1 MIYWAKASLNLTV
14 LKPNPD
20 KPELNIEDLW
30 YRFALSFLLKK
41 IDFLKYS
48 ICNFHYS
55 IDCED
60 FMNIESINTEISTLG
75 EAKIL
80 TPVQRRADGTEGI
93 SFVSDE
99 NRVIIEVNE
108 RGINQMVAEERPLP
122 CFEMAGPRRQIFF
135 DPSKLKCALVTC
147 GGLCPGLNDI
157 IRSIVLEL
165 HYAYGVGNIFGIRYG
180 LQGFIARYGHDL
192 IDLTPKSVVNIHDR
206 GGTVLGSSRG
216 PQDIDEI
223 IDSLE
228 RMNIGLLFMIGGDGT
243 LTAAGRIADTIFNRG
258 LKIGVVGVPKTIDN
272 DIYMVSRSFGFDT
285 AVDVAT
291 KAIISASNEAEG
303 YPNGIGLIKLMGRH
317 SGFIAATA
325 VLAQQDVN
333 FVHIP
338 EVDFD
343 LNGPQGLLSALEK
356 RLAQR
361 RHAVIVVAEGA
372 GQKFFEDEESEQD
385 ASGNIKLKDIG
396 IYLKDAIISYFAAKG
411 IDISIKYIDPSYMIR
426 SLPAN
431 ANDRVFCNFLGR
443 NSVHAGM
450 AGKTSM
456 LIGHWNNQFVHVPMH
471 LIAGKRKKVDPKG
484 SLWRSTLEATGQS
497 SLKNAG

>member
-1 MIYWAKASLNLTV
+1 MNAECIITAI
-14 LKPNPD
+14 P
-20 KPELNIEDLW
+20 
-30 YRFALSFLLKK
+30 ALG
-41 IDFLKYS
+41 
-48 ICNFHYS
+48 
-55 IDCED
+55 
-60 FMNIESINTEISTLG
+60 T
-75 EAKIL
+75 AKIP
-80 TPVQRRADGTEGI
+80 TPVQRRADGAGDT

-99 NRVIIEVNE
+99 NRIIIEVNE
-108 RGINQMVAEERPLP
+108 TQIAELLKDGQSLP

-135 DPSKLKCALVTC
+135 DPSKLKCALVSC

-165 HYAYGVGNIFGIRYG
+165 HYGYGVRNIFGIRYG
-180 LQGFIARYGHDL
+180 LQGFIPRYGHEL
-192 IDLTPKSVVNIHDR
+192 IDLTPQSVVNIHDR

-228 RMNIGLLFMIGGDGT
+228 RMNVGLLFMIGGDGT
-243 LTAAGRIADTIFNRG
+243 LKAAGRLADTILKKG
-258 LKIGVVGVPKTIDN
+258 LKIGVIGVPKTIDN
-272 DIYMVSRSFGFDT
+272 DIHMVTRSFGFDT

-291 KAIISASNEAEG
+291 KAIIGASNEAEG

-333 FVHIP
+333 FVLIP

-343 LNGPQGLLSALEK
+343 LEGPHGLLSALEK
-356 RLAQR
+356 RLADR
-361 RHAVIVVAEGA
+361 KHAVVVVAEGA
-372 GQKFFEDEESEQD
+372 GQKFFENEKNELD

-396 IYLKDAIISYFAAKG
+396 LYLKGAISAYFAGKG
-411 IDISIKYIDPSYMIR
+411 IEISVKYIDPSYMIR
-426 SLPAN
+426 SLQAN

-443 NSVHAGM
+443 NAVHAGM

-456 LIGHWNNQFVHVPMH
+456 LVGHWNNQFVHLPLK
-471 LIAGKRKKVDPKG
+471 LIAENRKKVNPKG
-484 SLWRSTLEATGQS
+484 SLWRSVLEATGQG
-497 SLKNAG
+497 SLKNGG

>member
-1 MIYWAKASLNLTV
+1 MYSNELITDITV
-14 LKPNPD
+14 LGKATLPSPLQ
-20 KPELNIEDLW
+20 KRAEDMG
-30 YRFALSFLLKK
+30 S
-41 IDFLKYS
+41 
-48 ICNFHYS
+48 
-55 IDCED
+55 
-60 FMNIESINTEISTLG
+60 
-75 EAKIL
+75 
-80 TPVQRRADGTEGI
+80 I
-93 SFVSDE
+93 SFVSDQS
-99 NRVIIEVNE
+99 RVIIEADEN
-108 RGINQMVAEERPLP
+108 RINRMIKAGQPLP
-122 CFEMAGPRRQIFF
+122 CFELAGPRPQIFF
-135 DPSKLKCALVTC
+135 DPSKLRCALVTC
-147 GGLCPGLNDI
+147 GGLCPGINDI

-165 HYAYGVGNIFGIRYG
+165 HYAYGVQHIFGIRYG
-180 LQGFIARYGHDL
+180 LQGFIAKYGHDL
-192 IDLTPKSVVNIHDR
+192 VDLSPESVVNIHDR

-216 PQDIDEI
+216 PQDVDEI

-243 LTAAGRIADTIFNRG
+243 LTAAGRIADAIIDRG
-258 LKIGVVGVPKTIDN
+258 LKISVVGVPKTIDN

-291 KAIISASNEAEG
+291 QAIISANNEAEG

-333 FVHIP
+333 FVLIP

-343 LNGPQGLLSALEK
+343 LEGPGGLLSALEK
-356 RLAQR
+356 RLADR
-361 RHAVIVVAEGA
+361 KHAVIVVAEGA
-372 GQKFFEDEESEQD
+372 GQKFFEDEKNERD

-396 IYLKDAIISYFAAKG
+396 LYLKETISSYFAGQG
-411 IDISIKYIDPSYMIR
+411 IDVSIKYIDPSYMIR

-456 LIGHWNNQFVHVPMH
+456 LIGHWNNHFVHVPMQV
-471 LIAGKRKKVDPKG
+471 IADKRKKVDPKG
-484 SLWRSTLEATGQS
+484 SLWRSTLGATGQG
-497 SLKNAG
+497 SLKNE

>member
-1 MIYWAKASLNLTV
+1 MHT
-14 LKPNPD
+14 D
-20 KPELNIEDLW
+20 ELI
-30 YRFALSFLLKK
+30 
-41 IDFLKYS
+41 
-48 ICNFHYS
+48 
-55 IDCED
+55 
-60 FMNIESINTEISTLG
+60 TEISTLG
-75 EAKIL
+75 KATL
-80 TPVQRRADGTEGI
+80 PSPVQKRADETGCL

-99 NRVIIEVNE
+99 SRIIIEVDHT
-108 RGINQMVAEERPLP
+108 RISQMVKEEKALP
-122 CFEMAGPRRQIFF
+122 CFELAGPRRRIYF

-147 GGLCPGLNDI
+147 GGLCPGINDI

-165 HYAYGVGNIFGIRYG
+165 HYAYGVKNIFGIRYG
-180 LQGFIARYGHDL
+180 LQGFMAKYGHDL
-192 IDLTPKSVVNIHDR
+192 VDLTPESVVNIHDR

-216 PQDIDEI
+216 PQDIDKI

-243 LTAAGRIADTIFNRG
+243 LTAAGRITDAIFERG
-258 LKIGVVGVPKTIDN
+258 LKIGVIGVPKTIDN

-291 KAIISASNEAEG
+291 KAIISANNEAEG

-333 FVHIP
+333 FLLIP

-343 LNGPQGLLSALEK
+343 LEGPSGLLSALEK
-356 RLAQR
+356 RLAER
-361 RHAVIVVAEGA
+361 KHAVMVVAEGA
-372 GQKFFEDEESEQD
+372 GQKFFEDEKSEQD

-396 IYLKDAIISYFAAKG
+396 LYFKDAIASYFADKE
-411 IDISIKYIDPSYMIR
+411 IDVSIKYIDPSYMIR

-450 AGKTSM
+450 AGKTGM
-456 LIGHWNNQFVHVPMH
+456 LIGHWNNQFVHVPMKV
-471 LIAGKRKKVDPKG
+471 IAGERKNVDPKG
-484 SLWRSTLEATGQS
+484 SLWRSALEATGMG
-497 SLKNAG
+497 SLKNA

>member
-1 MIYWAKASLNLTV
+1 MNT
-14 LKPNPD
+14 D
-20 KPELNIEDLW
+20 
-30 YRFALSFLLKK
+30 
-41 IDFLKYS
+41 S
-48 ICNFHYS
+48 I
-55 IDCED
+55 
-60 FMNIESINTEISTLG
+60 MTEISTLG
-75 EAKIL
+75 EAKIN
-80 TPVQRRADGTEGI
+80 TPVQKRTDGTEDI

-99 NRVIIEVNE
+99 SRVIIEMDADRVNE
-108 RGINQMVAEERPLP
+108 IVKKSQPLP
-122 CFEMAGPRRQIFF
+122 SFELAGPRRNIFF

-157 IRSIVLEL
+157 IRSVVLEL
-165 HYAYGVGNIFGIRYG
+165 HYAYGVKNIFGIRYG
-180 LQGFIARYGHDL
+180 LQGFIAGYGHDL
-192 IDLTPKSVVNIHDR
+192 IDLTREFVVNIHDR

-216 PQDIDEI
+216 PQDIDKI
-223 IDSLE
+223 VDSLE

-243 LTAAGRIADTIFNRG
+243 LTAASRITDRIADRG
-258 LKIGVVGVPKTIDN
+258 LKIGIVGVPKTIDN

-291 KAIISASNEAEG
+291 SAIISASNEAEG

-333 FVHIP
+333 FVLIP

-343 LNGPQGLLSALEK
+343 LEGPKGLLNALEK
-356 RLAQR
+356 RLSER
-361 RHAVIVVAEGA
+361 KHAVIVVAEGA
-372 GQKFFEDEESEQD
+372 GQKFFESEKNERD

-396 IYLKDAIISYFAAKG
+396 IYLKEAIGAYFAGKG

-450 AGKTSM
+450 SGRTDM
-456 LIGHWNNQFVHVPMH
+456 LIGHWNNQFVHVPMK
-471 LIAGKRKKVDPKG
+471 LIADKRKKVNPRG

-497 SLKNAG
+497 SLKNE

>member
-1 MIYWAKASLNLTV
+1 MNT
-14 LKPNPD
+14 
-20 KPELNIEDLW
+20 DL
-30 YRFALSFLLKK
+30 
-41 IDFLKYS
+41 I
-48 ICNFHYS
+48 
-55 IDCED
+55 
-60 FMNIESINTEISTLG
+60 MTEISTLG
-75 EAKIL
+75 EAKIS
-80 TPVQRRADGTEGI
+80 TPVQKRTDGTEDI

-99 NRVIIEVNE
+99 SRIVIEVDS
-108 RGINQMVAEERPLP
+108 RRISQMLKKSQPLP
-122 CFEMAGPRRQIFF
+122 NFELAGPRRHIFF

-157 IRSIVLEL
+157 IRSVVLEL
-165 HYAYGVGNIFGIRYG
+165 HYGYGVSNIFGIRYG
-180 LQGFIARYGHDL
+180 LQGFIAGYGHDL
-192 IDLTPKSVVNIHDR
+192 IDLTCEFVVNIHDR

-223 IDSLE
+223 VDSLE

-243 LTAAGRIADTIFNRG
+243 LTAASRITDRIADRG

-291 KAIISASNEAEG
+291 SAIISASNEAEG
-303 YPNGIGLIKLMGRH
+303 YPNGIGLLKLMGRH

-333 FVHIP
+333 FVLIP
-338 EVDFD
+338 EIDFD
-343 LNGPQGLLSALEK
+343 LEGPNGLLNALEK
-356 RLAQR
+356 RLAER
-361 RHAVIVVAEGA
+361 KHAVIVVAEGA
-372 GQKFFEDEESEQD
+372 GQKFFDSEKNERD
-385 ASGNIKLKDIG
+385 PSGNIKLKDIG
-396 IYLKDAIISYFAAKG
+396 IYLKEAIGAYFSGKG

-450 AGKTSM
+450 SGRTGM
-456 LIGHWNNQFVHVPMH
+456 LIGHWNNQFVHVPMK
-471 LIAGKRKKVDPKG
+471 LIADKRKKVNPRG
-484 SLWRSTLEATGQS
+484 SLWRSALEATGQG
-497 SLKNAG
+497 SLTNS

>member
-1 MIYWAKASLNLTV
+1 M
-14 LKPNPD
+14 
-20 KPELNIEDLW
+20 
-30 YRFALSFLLKK
+30 
-41 IDFLKYS
+41 
-48 ICNFHYS
+48 
-55 IDCED
+55 
-60 FMNIESINTEISTLG
+60 MNTEAIITDIPTLG
-75 EAKIL
+75 EAKIPS
-80 TPVQRRADGTEGI
+80 PVLRRADGAEDI
-93 SFVSDE
+93 SCVSDDD
-99 NRVIIEVNE
+99 RVIINVDDTQ
-108 RGINQMVAEERPLP
+108 ILQMLSNGESLP
-122 CFEMAGPRRQIFF
+122 CFELAGPRSKIFF
-135 DPSKLKCALVTC
+135 DSSKLKCALVTC

-157 IRSIVLEL
+157 IRSVVLEL
-165 HYAYGVGNIFGIRYG
+165 HYGYGVQNIFGIRYG
-180 LQGFIARYGHDL
+180 LQGFIPQYGHDL
-192 IDLTPKSVVNIHDR
+192 IDLTPEFVVDIHDR

-243 LTAAGRIADTIFNRG
+243 LTAATRIADSIHERNQ
-258 LKIGVVGVPKTIDN
+258 KISVVGVPKTIDN

-291 KAIISASNEAEG
+291 QAIISASNEAEG

-333 FVHIP
+333 FVLIP

-343 LNGPQGLLSALEK
+343 IEGSNGLLSALEK
-356 RLAQR
+356 RLEDR

-372 GQKFFEDEESEQD
+372 GQKFFSDDTSERD

-396 IYLKDAIISYFAAKG
+396 VYLKGVIASHFNSRKIEISV
-411 IDISIKYIDPSYMIR
+411 KYIDPSYMIR

-443 NSVHAGM
+443 NAVHAGM
-450 AGKTSM
+450 SGKTNM
-456 LIGHWNNQFVHVPMH
+456 LIGHWNNQFVHVPMK
-471 LIAGKRKKVDPKG
+471 LVAGKRKKVDPRG
-484 SLWRSTLEATGQS
+484 RLWRSALEATGQG
-497 SLKNAG
+497 SLKNE